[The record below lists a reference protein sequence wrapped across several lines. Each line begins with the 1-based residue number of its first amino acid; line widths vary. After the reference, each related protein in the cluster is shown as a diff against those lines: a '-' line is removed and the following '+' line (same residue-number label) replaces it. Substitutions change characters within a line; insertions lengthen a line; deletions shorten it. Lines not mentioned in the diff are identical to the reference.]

1 MSFKRFNICM
11 PDEIYKI
18 TKEKADEKG
27 IGVSTYIRL
36 CVLADNK
43 KNKDK
48 ENQYEQ
54 ND

>member
-18 TKEKADEKG
+18 VKEKADEKG

-36 CVLADNK
+36 CVLEDNK
-43 KNKDK
+43 KNQSEVIK
-48 ENQYEQ
+48 
-54 ND
+54 